1 MVIRS
6 EDLFGTFE
14 QKRALVN
21 QFTLLDDTF
30 CSKVLEDKAAC
41 EYLLSALLG
50 KPIKVIEN
58 KTQYSLRNLEN
69 HSVVLD
75 ALVEDDE
82 HNIFDVEVQ
91 TEDEKNHERRLRYYS
106 SAIDWSYLEKGKS
119 YQELP
124 DLYMIFISSFDPFK
138 LNKNRYIIE
147 KYIAG
152 TDRKYDDGVHLY
164 YFNVAV
170 DDGTSLSKLLQYLKK
185 SEAGNKSFGALSNAV
200 NTIKS
205 QKEGVESMCKAVNDY
220 AKALVEE
227 RKPEWILEGKREGK
241 IEGKREG
248 KIENAVAMVTKM
260 VKDGFDIEKALEY
273 AEIDRQTYEKYSESL
288 Q

>member
-21 QFTLLDDTF
+21 QFSMLDDMF

-41 EYLLSALLG
+41 EYLLTALLG

-91 TEDEKNHERRLRYYS
+91 TEDEKNHERRLRYYRT
-106 SAIDWSYLEKGKS
+106 AIDWSYLK
-119 YQELP
+119 
-124 DLYMIFISSFDPFK
+124 
-138 LNKNRYIIE
+138 R
-147 KYIAG
+147 
-152 TDRKYDDGVHLY
+152 
-164 YFNVAV
+164 
-170 DDGTSLSKLLQYLKK
+170 
-185 SEAGNKSFGALSNAV
+185 
-200 NTIKS
+200 
-205 QKEGVESMCKAVNDY
+205 
-220 AKALVEE
+220 AKAISNC
-227 RKPEWILEGKREGK
+227 P
-241 IEGKREG
+241 
-248 KIENAVAMVTKM
+248 NCT
-260 VKDGFDIEKALEY
+260 
-273 AEIDRQTYEKYSESL
+273 
-288 Q
+288 